1 MQIVESSVLG
11 VRSARIELKSNGN
24 PVEITLFPMIHIGEP
39 QFYEAVL
46 RDAWSF
52 DYVLVEG
59 VKSPIVNALTRSYR
73 WAERSNRLNLVLQ
86 SRFLGRDA
94 LNNFEGVRAHVVHA
108 DLEQK
113 EFEQLWQKVPLW
125 LRALAYVVPPGIG
138 LHRRFFATRETIASR
153 LEFSYLTSRDEWL
166 NYDENFGL
174 FHHAIRDARDER
186 LIARLLETMDS
197 CGSEPSRIAV
207 VYGARHMRAVL
218 KALTGEH
225 RYSVTGTSWMTV
237 FKL

>member
-1 MQIVESSVLG
+1 MQIVERSVLG

-59 VKSPIVNALTRSYR
+59 VKSPIVEALTRSYR
-73 WAERSNRLNLVLQ
+73 WLERSKRLNLVLQ
-86 SRFLGRDA
+86 SRYLGRDA
-94 LNNFEGVRAHVVHA
+94 LSYFEELRAQVIHA
-108 DLEQK
+108 DLDQQ
-113 EFEQLWQKVPLW
+113 EFEKVWKEVPLR
-125 LRALAYVVPPGIG
+125 LRALVYVLAPVIG
-138 LHRRFFATRETIASR
+138 LHRRFFATRETMASR

-166 NYDENFGL
+166 SYDENLAL
-174 FHHAIRDARDER
+174 FYHAIRDARDER

-197 CGSEPSRIAV
+197 CGSGPGRIAV